1 MPAAAVAPTTT
12 VVMGTAEQTLAAM
25 QPGEVT
31 GHGLIPL
38 SETVD
43 QTSKLQVKL
52 LSKDQLDAAAK
63 RYYDAE
69 RGDPPEDEA
78 PTKEQLTALFAAV
91 WTLVTIYADFAL
103 WVPHWRR
110 LAKRLKFTAT
120 IINEWGERVV
130 VEIMGPGS
138 FELWESS
145 WNVFRTACVMLICL

>member
-1 MPAAAVAPTTT
+1 M
-12 VVMGTAEQTLAAM
+12 
-25 QPGEVT
+25 
-31 GHGLIPL
+31 
-38 SETVD
+38 
-43 QTSKLQVKL
+43 

-69 RGDPPEDEA
+69 RGGPPEDKA

-138 FELWESS
+138 YELWESS
-145 WNVFRTACVMLICL
+145 WNVFRTACVMLNLLHMAS